1 ENPEFAALQVPSTIS
16 PRDRNYVVNPNHPL
30 MPEIFNKAEKLDF
43 SFDQRIF
50 K

>member
-1 ENPEFAALQVPSTIS
+1 
-16 PRDRNYVVNPNHPL
+16 L